1 MFDKDLEEDRDRRNY
16 FVISDYTV
24 ADVDCEEDG
33 EENGRTYLVIT
44 VWLARFG
51 EAEKIFG
58 EYCTVYSWQGFVGIW
73 EEEEEKKLF
82 GNYSVQ

>member
-24 ADVDCEEDG
+24 ADVDCEKDG
-33 EENGRTYLVIT
+33 EDNGRTNLVIT

-58 EYCTVYSWQGFVGIW
+58 DYCTV
-73 EEEEEKKLF
+73 
-82 GNYSVQ
+82 